1 MEIISIEGMEFRA
14 PVGCFDEEKIV
25 HPGFSVDVYI
35 SFDASKAMLSDKLET
50 TINYQAV
57 YLRIKEIMEVKHN
70 IIEHVANHILDA
82 ILSDFPLAQH
92 VKCKIHKTFPALG
105 GRIAAVAFE
114 AERGR

>member
-1 MEIISIEGMEFRA
+1 
-14 PVGCFDEEKIV
+14 
-25 HPGFSVDVYI
+25 
-35 SFDASKAMLSDKLET
+35 
-50 TINYQAV
+50 
-57 YLRIKEIMEVKHN
+57 
-70 IIEHVANHILDA
+70 VANHILDT

>member
-1 MEIISIEGMEFRA
+1 MEFRA

-35 SFDASKAMLSDKLET
+35 SFDASQAMKSDRLES

-57 YLRIKEIMEVKHN
+57 YLRIKEIMEVHHN
-70 IIEHVANHILDA
+70 IIEHVANHILET
-82 ILSDFPLAQH
+82 ILSGFPMAQH

-105 GRIAAVAFE
+105 GPIAAVAFE